1 MGRLKVELLGNLILL
16 LFDDLAVELDQ
27 LTTGGADEMV
37 VMLVIVMMLI
47 ATTPIAKPLL
57 TRQTTLTQQLQCAID
72 RGEANRWI
80 LLSDQHVEVFSAKM
94 TFRLEKDPKNH
105 LTLRSLL
112 QTRPS
117 DVLKKYL
124 FLLNK
129 FGHDRATSPPADTTT
144 IE

>member
-57 TRQTTLTQQLQCAID
+57 TRQTTLTQQLQGTID
-72 RGEANRWI
+72 RGETNRWI
-80 LLSDQHVEVFSAKM
+80 LLPHQHIKVFRAEM
-94 TFRLEKDPKNH
+94 AFRLQKKKEYH
-105 LTLRSLL
+105 LPLGGLL
-112 QTRPS
+112 QTRPP
-117 DVLKKYL
+117 DMLEKYL
-124 FLLNK
+124 FLLYEI
-129 FGHDRATSPPADTTT
+129 GHDSATSSLADTIT